1 MPAHVNALHSSSQ
14 VNRAYCAATAMPTY
28 HNAGGGYPNVSAPAR
43 QAKLDGNQNHHTIP
57 SNVTSHPLIQNS
69 TQQQQQQQQHSVP
82 SNLSAGNIPSHPVS
96 PTMTTHSSVTTPNI
110 TTHVNAAPSP
120 VILTS
125 NVINPGANTT
135 ALPVN
140 PRHEV
145 KLNAMP
151 YVSSLYHT
159 LSLTFTDVTI
169 SKSRFLTLKH

>member
-1 MPAHVNALHSSSQ
+1 MNALHSSSQ
-14 VNRAYCAATAMPTY
+14 VDRAYCVAAAMPTY

-57 SNVTSHPLIQNS
+57 SNVTSHPLIQN
-69 TQQQQQQQQHSVP
+69 TIQQQQQQQQQQHGLP
-82 SNLSAGNIPSHPVS
+82 SNLTTGNIPSHPVS
-96 PTMTTHSSVTTPNI
+96 PTMTTHSSVTTPSI
-110 TTHVNAAPSP
+110 TTHMNTASTP

-125 NVINPGANTT
+125 NIINPGNTT

-151 YVSSLYHT
+151 YVLCT
-159 LSLTFTDVTI
+159 
-169 SKSRFLTLKH
+169 

>member
-1 MPAHVNALHSSSQ
+1 
-14 VNRAYCAATAMPTY
+14 MPTY

-69 TQQQQQQQQHSVP
+69 TQHNVP
-82 SNLSAGNIPSHPVS
+82 SNLSASNIPSHPVS
-96 PTMTTHSSVTTPNI
+96 PTMTTHSNVTTPNI
-110 TTHVNAAPSP
+110 TSHMNTGSTP

-125 NVINPGANTT
+125 NVTNPSNPA
-135 ALPVN
+135 ALSVN

-151 YVSSLYHT
+151 YVFVVPCTREMTPLFEQTIGGSNQFYISRRFIILFYKYILYKYHWI
-159 LSLTFTDVTI
+159 DKI
-169 SKSRFLTLKH
+169 I